1 MKVLVT
7 GGAGYI
13 GSHMVITLQN
23 QNHDVVCF
31 DNLST
36 GHRDL
41 VFCDKFIEGDLADRS
56 LLSDIFANNNFD
68 AVVHFAAHSQVGESI
83 IRPDKYYRNNI
94 TNTQNLLDV
103 MIHHDVKKI
112 VFSSTAAIFGNP
124 QYLPINE
131 DHPCEP
137 INPYG
142 RSKLLIEHMLAD
154 YDVAYDLKSVAL
166 RYFNAAGADARGLA
180 GERHIPETHLIPL
193 VLQVA
198 SGRRKDITIFGS
210 DYSTDDGTCVRDF
223 IHVSDLCDAHVL
235 SLNWLKKGGSSKRYN
250 LGNGN
255 GFSVKDV
262 VKTAE
267 QVTGNSIA
275 TIDSPRRAGDPEILV
290 ADSALIRKEL
300 GWNPKIRELETIVSH
315 AWQWEILDNEG
326 DL

>member
-1 MKVLVT
+1 
-7 GGAGYI
+7 
-13 GSHMVITLQN
+13 MV
-23 QNHDVVCF
+23 
-31 DNLST
+31 S
-36 GHRDL
+36 
-41 VFCDKFIEGDLADRS
+41 CDKFIEGDLADRS

-131 DHPCEP
+131 DHPCYP

-166 RYFNAAGADARGLA
+166 RYFNAAGADARGLT
-180 GERHIPETHLIPL
+180 GERHMPETHLIPL
-193 VLQVA
+193 VLQAA

-275 TIDSPRRAGDPEILV
+275 TIDSPRRTGDPEILV

>member
-13 GSHMVITLQN
+13 GSHMLKALQD
-23 QNHDVVCF
+23 QGHDVVCF

-41 VFCDKFIEGDLADRS
+41 VCCDSFIEGDLADRS

-103 MIHHDVKKI
+103 MIDHDVKKI

-124 QYLPINE
+124 QYIPINE
-131 DHPCEP
+131 DHPCDP

-166 RYFNAAGADARGLA
+166 RYFNAAGADARGLT

-193 VLQVA
+193 VLQAA

-235 SLNWLKKGGSSKRYN
+235 SLNWLEKGGSSKRYN

-267 QVTGNSIA
+267 RVTGNSIA

-290 ADSALIRKEL
+290 ANSELIRKEL
-300 GWNPKIRELETIVSH
+300 GWNPKHRALETIISH
-315 AWQWEILDNEG
+315 AWKWEILDNG
-326 DL
+326 GSL

>member
-1 MKVLVT
+1 LV
-7 GGAGYI
+7 
-13 GSHMVITLQN
+13 S
-23 QNHDVVCF
+23 
-31 DNLST
+31 
-36 GHRDL
+36 
-41 VFCDKFIEGDLADRS
+41 CDKFIEGDLADRS

-131 DHPCEP
+131 DHPCDP

-166 RYFNAAGADARGLA
+166 RYFNAAGADARGLT
-180 GERHIPETHLIPL
+180 GERHMPETHLIPL
-193 VLQVA
+193 VLQAA

-275 TIDSPRRAGDPEILV
+275 TIDSPRRTGDPEILV

>member
-13 GSHMVITLQN
+13 GSHMLRALQD
-23 QNHDVVCF
+23 QNHDAVCF

-41 VFCDKFIEGDLADRS
+41 VCCDNFIEGDLADRT
-56 LLSDIFANNNFD
+56 LVSDIFANNNFD

-103 MIHHDVKKI
+103 MIDHDVKKI

-124 QYLPINE
+124 QYIPINE
-131 DHPCEP
+131 DHPCDP

-166 RYFNAAGADARGLA
+166 RYFNAAGADARGLT

-193 VLQVA
+193 VLQAA

-210 DYSTDDGTCVRDF
+210 DYSTVDGTCVRDF

-235 SLNWLKKGGSSKRYN
+235 SLNWLEKGGSSKRYN

-267 QVTGNSIA
+267 RVTGNSIV

-290 ADSALIRKEL
+290 ADSELIRKEL
-300 GWNPKIRELETIVSH
+300 GWIPKHTALETIISH
-315 AWQWEILDNEG
+315 AWQWEILDNG
-326 DL
+326 GNL

>member
-41 VFCDKFIEGDLADRS
+41 VSCDKFIEGDLADRS

-131 DHPCEP
+131 DHPCDP

-166 RYFNAAGADARGLA
+166 RYFNAAGADARGLT
-180 GERHIPETHLIPL
+180 GERHMPETHLIPL
-193 VLQVA
+193 VLQAA

-275 TIDSPRRAGDPEILV
+275 TIDSPRRTGDPEILV

>member
-1 MKVLVT
+1 
-7 GGAGYI
+7 
-13 GSHMVITLQN
+13 MV
-23 QNHDVVCF
+23 
-31 DNLST
+31 S
-36 GHRDL
+36 
-41 VFCDKFIEGDLADRS
+41 CDKFIEGDLADRS

-131 DHPCEP
+131 DHPCDP

-166 RYFNAAGADARGLA
+166 RYFNAAGADARGLT
-180 GERHIPETHLIPL
+180 GERHMPETHLIPL
-193 VLQVA
+193 VLQAA

-275 TIDSPRRAGDPEILV
+275 TIDSPRRTGDPEILV